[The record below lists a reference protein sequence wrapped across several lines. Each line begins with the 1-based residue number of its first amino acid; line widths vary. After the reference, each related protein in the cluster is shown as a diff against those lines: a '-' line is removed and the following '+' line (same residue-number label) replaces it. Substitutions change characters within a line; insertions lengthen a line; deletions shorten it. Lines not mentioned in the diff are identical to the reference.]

1 MQTNLITSDL
11 PVDRAA
17 EVQSDFKT
25 SESAPVELTSFELK
39 HVSGGN
45 LDAPKGTW

>member
-17 EVQSDFKT
+17 EVQSDFKI
-25 SESAPVELTSFELK
+25 SESAPIELTSFQLK
-39 HVSGGN
+39 HVSGGTTE
-45 LDAPKGTW
+45 LPHGTW